1 MGPRELLG
9 DSRSRTSPR
18 RTGFRQELNTGFRA
32 VAERHSGEMSMG
44 HNLARKGSG
53 KPPRTGAVLIAAAGL
68 SVVALLGLV
77 IEFHGALGG
86 SSRVAEAG
94 FNAAGGTLHAL
105 GASAPPGGSCP
116 VSGPLG
122 GLNSVES
129 VLAFVLAIAA
139 GVGAGIVIGRRWGPS
154 SSSGTGGG
162 GSGKITAE
170 TLTLNY
176 DREASMPSHA
186 PPPRAQPVTPL
197 SRVQAASV
205 FGRQSPYLK
214 RAGAPPRGPCV
225 AQGTRFL
232 RVGRQSPPTS
242 RGVPLRRLALGEK
255 VDPRRLWD

>member
-1 MGPRELLG
+1 M
-9 DSRSRTSPR
+9 
-18 RTGFRQELNTGFRA
+18 NTGFRA

-68 SVVALLGLV
+68 GVVALLGLV

-186 PPPRAQPVTPL
+186 PPPPSSARHTSLPGPSSLRLRAAIPLPEASWSPAARSLRRTRDSLSTRRKTITSDVTRGAT
-197 SRVQAASV
+197 SET
-205 FGRQSPYLK
+205 
-214 RAGAPPRGPCV
+214 RAGRE
-225 AQGTRFL
+225 
-232 RVGRQSPPTS
+232 S
-242 RGVPLRRLALGEK
+242 
-255 VDPRRLWD
+255 